1 MIWRHYLLLL
11 WIYYVGLLINDV
23 VLFWLYQEILKEHM
37 YNSSLVSKFIL
48 RKVGGKL
55 FSMRSPNLWYPWQ
68 QSTGQN
74 SSTQNTTLL
83 ALAELGWERSH
94 WQPAQQGEGPP
105 YLESSSTSL
114 IHPANVHIWKH
125 VGPGVESWWR
135 QSLPMT
141 QRSEGRRVFWY
152 VKIKRKE
159 VLPETERIKI
169 RKKCILITTEKWE
182 RHCLEN
188 QQQGSGC
195 GNYKVSREELWKRA
209 RTRAASLYYYPRF
222 SKQLSG
228 SALLSILVIFIVSLS
243 LEANWVINYT
253 IKTSRA
259 QYISNLTL
267 ATSKT
272 FALNMRLCSII
283 YSAA

>member
-83 ALAELGWERSH
+83 ALAELGWERSP

-169 RKKCILITTEKWE
+169 RKKMHPYNYWKMRKTLLRKPATRLGVWK
-182 RHCLEN
+182 L
-188 QQQGSGC
+188 QGQQGGA
-195 GNYKVSREELWKRA
+195 VEEGQNKG
-209 RTRAASLYYYPRF
+209 
-222 SKQLSG
+222 SKPV
-228 SALLSILVIFIVSLS
+228 LLPKIF
-243 LEANWVINYT
+243 
-253 IKTSRA
+253 
-259 QYISNLTL
+259 
-267 ATSKT
+267 
-272 FALNMRLCSII
+272 
-283 YSAA
+283 